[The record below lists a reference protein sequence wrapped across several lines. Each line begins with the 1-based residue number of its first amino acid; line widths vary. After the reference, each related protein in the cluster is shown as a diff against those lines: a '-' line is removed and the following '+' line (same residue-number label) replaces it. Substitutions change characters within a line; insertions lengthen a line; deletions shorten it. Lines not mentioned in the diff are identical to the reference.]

1 MAFGA
6 LIPAAGL
13 SSRMGR
19 FKPLLPL
26 GGGSRL
32 TEEGRTLLHRCSA
45 MQRELRACC
54 RQIFEK
60 HFSDYTLPA
69 QD

>member
-19 FKPLLPL
+19 FKPLLL
-26 GGGSRL
+26 
-32 TEEGRTLLHRCSA
+32 RCSA
-45 MQRELRACC
+45 MQRELQACC
-54 RQIFEK
+54 HRIFEN

>member
-19 FKPLLPL
+19 FKPL
-26 GGGSRL
+26 
-32 TEEGRTLLHRCSA
+32 HRCSA

-54 RQIFEK
+54 DRIFEK